1 MEFRLTYEGK
11 LLAHKGGR
19 AGHVHEIRQEFHKQ
33 LKVLWDEHPV
43 LKRGHPSGPTI
54 QEPNEVRGKTFLRD
68 GYKWKPIV
76 TESNGLICALDI
88 LLLRNGPPGKVR
100 TDIELGCAP
109 IVLRRFSTL
118 YALRVRRNW
127 GRKRQSPGKIRFTR
141 CCKMT
146 V

>member
-54 QEPNEVRGKTFLRD
+54 QEPNEVWGKTFPPGWVQVETNRYRKQWVNLRTGHLDASQWSAWKGPD
-68 GYKWKPIV
+68 GY
-76 TESNGLICALDI
+76 
-88 LLLRNGPPGKVR
+88 
-100 TDIELGCAP
+100 
-109 IVLRRFSTL
+109 
-118 YALRVRRNW
+118 
-127 GRKRQSPGKIRFTR
+127 RQSS
-141 CCKMT
+141 
-146 V
+146 